1 MKSIIEWIKDGKSIT
16 KRDIMDK
23 LNWGRGIKWTP
34 YRRALMNH
42 PNIFDVIFPDE
53 GVQEEFLSSY
63 GNYEGSV
70 DDIPT
75 NLLASIPLVSKVP

>member
-1 MKSIIEWIKDGKSIT
+1 MYRCLNKKIYRFVGDSIWEKYLSS
-16 KRDIMDK
+16 
-23 LNWGRGIKWTP
+23 N
-34 YRRALMNH
+34 N

-63 GNYEGSV
+63 GNYEGSL

-75 NLLASIPLVSKVP
+75 DLLASIPLVGKNSK